1 MGQSIDVGVRVVVWC
16 FGELRDDL
24 SFWQAWA
31 GGLAG
36 ARAALALS
44 HFSCAAIV
52 YDVVQICVL
61 VWTVSFPSGSYTFW
75 RL

>member
-1 MGQSIDVGVRVVVWC
+1 MGQSIDVGVRVVFWC

-36 ARAALALS
+36 TRHSRSA
-44 HFSCAAIV
+44 
-52 YDVVQICVL
+52 
-61 VWTVSFPSGSYTFW
+61 TFPVPQLFMM
-75 RL
+75 